1 MKNPIIQFI
10 LFALIGFS
18 IGYLVFAV
26 IGSDEETATN
36 DIEVVESNVD
46 QEAEKTK
53 EPAETSTAAETMIE
67 TKNCLSCHA
76 VEGLG
81 LQGGAT
87 GPDLSEAY
95 VNVEGKHGKPLDEF
109 LKEPTSAV
117 MSSVIS
123 GNPLTDEE
131 IAQIQEELKK
141 ASEAK

>member
-1 MKNPIIQFI
+1 MKNSIVQFI
-10 LFALIGFS
+10 FFAFIGFG
-18 IGYLVFAV
+18 IGYLVFNI
-26 IGSDEETATN
+26 IGDEETATN
-36 DIEVVESNVD
+36 NAEQIQSNVD
-46 QEAEKTK
+46 QQKETK
-53 EPAETSTAAETMIE
+53 EQNETETSTAAETMLE

-81 LQGGAT
+81 LPGGAT

-95 VNVEGKHGKPLDEF
+95 VNVEGKHGKPLEEF

-141 ASEAK
+141 ASEAN